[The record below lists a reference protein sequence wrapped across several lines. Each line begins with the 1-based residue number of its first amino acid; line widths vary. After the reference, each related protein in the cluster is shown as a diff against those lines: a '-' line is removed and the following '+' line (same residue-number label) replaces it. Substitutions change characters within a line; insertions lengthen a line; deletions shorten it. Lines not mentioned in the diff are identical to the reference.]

1 MPFRLSGYEGE
12 EAWTLV
18 YRHEAKVSKSDKTG
32 PQEAAESTSAVSS
45 VQIYN
50 KLGIHTRKNKR
61 FEQNEVAYLSGR
73 RSRTSPSPTSRFV

>member
-1 MPFRLSGYEGE
+1 MAQNEKSISAERKIVRLRLIFIS
-12 EAWTLV
+12 
-18 YRHEAKVSKSDKTG
+18 
-32 PQEAAESTSAVSS
+32 AEIDFAVSS

-50 KLGIHTRKNKR
+50 KLGIHTQKNKR

>member
-1 MPFRLSGYEGE
+1 MAQNEKSISAERKIVRLRLIFIS
-12 EAWTLV
+12 
-18 YRHEAKVSKSDKTG
+18 
-32 PQEAAESTSAVSS
+32 AEIDFAVSS

-61 FEQNEVAYLSGR
+61 FGQNEVAYLSGR